1 VGVSGDT
8 ADLLVARG
16 TADSNVMKK
25 PSAHKLILTGLLVVL
40 CSVCVA
46 HGAQAAA
53 PQPQNPQSGSIG
65 LEGAVTGSPPT
76 QAASIT
82 LPRDGA
88 TVTNLPV
95 TITGLC
101 PNGLLVKIFKNN
113 VFSGSVQCNNGSF
126 SIQIDLFGSTNEI
139 VARVFDALDQQ
150 GPDSNIIKVTYPVG
164 NFSILN
170 RVSLTSSYA
179 KRGANPGETLTWP
192 ITLSGGTGPYAVT
205 VDWGDGKTADIISQ
219 AFAGNFDIKHAYDT
233 PGVYNVIIR
242 ATDKN
247 GDLAFLQVVGVGNGQ
262 LKQGEQTSTAST
274 PGSQTKADNK
284 PQVKYLWLPLLA
296 TLPLIIFAFWLGR
309 RYELFTLRKRLERR
323 E

>member
-1 VGVSGDT
+1 
-8 ADLLVARG
+8 
-16 TADSNVMKK
+16 MKK
-25 PSAHKLILTGLLVVL
+25 PSTRKLILVGLLVVL
-40 CSVCVA
+40 WSLCLA
-46 HGAQAAA
+46 QGTQAAA
-53 PQPQNPQSGSIG
+53 PQPQNPQNGSIG

-82 LPRDGA
+82 LPRDGT

-95 TITGLC
+95 TVSGIC

-179 KRGANPGETLTWP
+179 KRGSNPGETLTWP

-233 PGVYNVIIR
+233 PGVYSVIIR
-242 ATDKN
+242 AGISASRRCWQWPAEARRSIVNKGYTDWPN
-247 GDLAFLQVVGVGNGQ
+247 RGRYQTPSEIFMAAAADDSAVDSGGVLAG
-262 LKQGEQTSTAST
+262 AS
-274 PGSQTKADNK
+274 
-284 PQVKYLWLPLLA
+284 V
-296 TLPLIIFAFWLGR
+296 
-309 RYELFTLRKRLERR
+309 
-323 E
+323 